1 MHSKYGIHLLI
12 NELEK
17 EIKDKDIE
25 IKNLIL
31 HINKINEDNK
41 LNIYNLNKEVQ
52 QLLNNTSQI
61 VINSNNIKIENIHLK
76 NEIENLKLIYD
87 QNIINFEKAIIKIME
102 SECNKRIGDIIK
114 YNYLVPKKTY
124 LQ

>member
-12 NELEK
+12 NDLEK
-17 EIKDKDIE
+17 IIKEKDNK

-31 HINKINEDNK
+31 EINKINKDYE
-41 LNIYNLNKEVQ
+41 LSIRNLNKETQ
-52 QLLNNTSQI
+52 QLLNNISEI

-87 QNIINFEKAIIKIME
+87 QNIINYKKESLKIIE